1 MIFDPLL
8 ESFPV
13 TVTDH
18 PSPIKVCTYNRRAVI
33 LTVQHKKPTVE
44 PSEPPTR
51 DKLPPDALC

>member
-18 PSPIKVCTYNRRAVI
+18 PSPIKVCSYNRQAVI
-33 LTVQHKKPTVE
+33 LTVQHKKPTVPAE
-44 PSEPPTR
+44 
-51 DKLPPDALC
+51 